1 MKRKKLSFL
10 LAILLSMVGVDA
22 FGSDFLVSALYYSY
36 VNNKTAV
43 EVTGFYSYNYS
54 SSWDGSQSIPSS
66 VSYNGTTY
74 PVTGIGNKA
83 FDGQTRL
90 TRITIPS
97 SVTRIGN
104 LAFSNCT
111 NLKSVSIPNSVTT
124 IGYDAFSGCTSL
136 TSITI
141 PSSVTTIGNEAF
153 SGCNVLTSVNIPNSV
168 TTIEYGTFYG
178 CTGLKSVTIPN
189 SVTTIGSS
197 AFYKCTNL
205 TSVTIPNS
213 VTSIEDFAFY
223 NVPGVSSLPNNLTFV
238 GGRAFYGTQWL
249 DNQPNGLVYIDK
261 MLYCYKGTMSDNSVI
276 TLDEETALISGY
288 AFSGCKGLVSIKVPN
303 SVKSIGD
310 GAFQDTGLKSI
321 TIGTGVESIGSSL
334 FSGNTPAKVIW
345 LTNAPPTG
353 YANANGT
360 VNYVPNDLYTS
371 LSNKTV
377 YSLMSSMFE
386 VDGVKYVPVSLSDR
400 TCDAI
405 DCKYDES
412 VENVNIGSTV
422 TYRGVALTV
431 KQVHPYAFIGNP
443 YIREA
448 QLNFNG
454 TVGEYAFNGCKML
467 RTATTGSLVT
477 GIGTYSF
484 GGCTSLQSVEIQ
496 KSVADLGASAFRD
509 CTALQIVTLGSDVSA
524 VGTYT
529 FAGCSALRM
538 VTLGS
543 KVNAIGTYS
552 FADCTSLA
560 NINIPSNVNAV
571 RDYAFSGCTNLKNVE
586 IADRTT
592 TLTLGSNGT
601 SPLFADCPL
610 KKVYVGGNISYD
622 SSSSRGYSPFY
633 RNTSLETL
641 TMNDKETEVTARE
654 FYGCTGLK
662 TVTIG
667 NGVTSI
673 GDWAFSGCSSLDFF
687 QFGSGV
693 TTIGQEAF
701 SDCTAITHIVG
712 KAALPPACGSGA
724 LDDVNKWECS
734 LNVPVGSQDDYRDA
748 NQWKEFLFI
757 NEEASGDGP
766 SHEMTVT
773 VNDATGTVTVGTTDV
788 TNGPQMFNV
797 EDGSQAV
804 LTLTPAEGCI
814 LSKVTVNGVDRTA
827 EVVNGQLA
835 ISNVT
840 ANMTV
845 MVFFVTVNG
854 ENATVTI
861 GPSGMATYCPSE
873 DVDFTTV
880 SGVKAFVGSV
890 FNRQTGALAMT
901 RMYDVPAGTGLLLR
915 GEPGTYEVPSR
926 QSFSVVT
933 NLLEGVATAT
943 ILSAT
948 EDGYANYVLS
958 TGSYGTGFYKV
969 GDAGA
974 TLEGGHAYLRIPE
987 DVAPGRTVH
996 LVFDDDEN
1004 GATAV
1009 GDVRR
1014 NDGDGAVY
1022 DLQGRRVEQPARGL
1036 YIRDGR
1042 KVIIK

>member
-377 YSLMSSMFE
+377 
-386 VDGVKYVPVSLSDR
+386 
-400 TCDAI
+400 
-405 DCKYDES
+405 
-412 VENVNIGSTV
+412 
-422 TYRGVALTV
+422 
-431 KQVHPYAFIGNP
+431 
-443 YIREA
+443 
-448 QLNFNG
+448 
-454 TVGEYAFNGCKML
+454 
-467 RTATTGSLVT
+467 
-477 GIGTYSF
+477 
-484 GGCTSLQSVEIQ
+484 
-496 KSVADLGASAFRD
+496 
-509 CTALQIVTLGSDVSA
+509 
-524 VGTYT
+524 
-529 FAGCSALRM
+529 
-538 VTLGS
+538 
-543 KVNAIGTYS
+543 
-552 FADCTSLA
+552 
-560 NINIPSNVNAV
+560 
-571 RDYAFSGCTNLKNVE
+571 
-586 IADRTT
+586 
-592 TLTLGSNGT
+592 
-601 SPLFADCPL
+601 
-610 KKVYVGGNISYD
+610 
-622 SSSSRGYSPFY
+622 
-633 RNTSLETL
+633 
-641 TMNDKETEVTARE
+641 
-654 FYGCTGLK
+654 
-662 TVTIG
+662 
-667 NGVTSI
+667 
-673 GDWAFSGCSSLDFF
+673 
-687 QFGSGV
+687 
-693 TTIGQEAF
+693 
-701 SDCTAITHIVG
+701 
-712 KAALPPACGSGA
+712 
-724 LDDVNKWECS
+724 
-734 LNVPVGSQDDYRDA
+734 
-748 NQWKEFLFI
+748 
-757 NEEASGDGP
+757 
-766 SHEMTVT
+766 
-773 VNDATGTVTVGTTDV
+773 
-788 TNGPQMFNV
+788 
-797 EDGSQAV
+797 
-804 LTLTPAEGCI
+804 
-814 LSKVTVNGVDRTA
+814 
-827 EVVNGQLA
+827 
-835 ISNVT
+835 
-840 ANMTV
+840 
-845 MVFFVTVNG
+845 
-854 ENATVTI
+854 
-861 GPSGMATYCPSE
+861 
-873 DVDFTTV
+873 
-880 SGVKAFVGSV
+880 
-890 FNRQTGALAMT
+890 
-901 RMYDVPAGTGLLLR
+901 
-915 GEPGTYEVPSR
+915 
-926 QSFSVVT
+926 
-933 NLLEGVATAT
+933 
-943 ILSAT
+943 
-948 EDGYANYVLS
+948 
-958 TGSYGTGFYKV
+958 
-969 GDAGA
+969 
-974 TLEGGHAYLRIPE
+974 
-987 DVAPGRTVH
+987 
-996 LVFDDDEN
+996 
-1004 GATAV
+1004 
-1009 GDVRR
+1009 
-1014 NDGDGAVY
+1014 
-1022 DLQGRRVEQPARGL
+1022 
-1036 YIRDGR
+1036 
-1042 KVIIK
+1042 

>member
-1 MKRKKLSFL
+1 M
-10 LAILLSMVGVDA
+10 
-22 FGSDFLVSALYYSY
+22 
-36 VNNKTAV
+36 
-43 EVTGFYSYNYS
+43 
-54 SSWDGSQSIPSS
+54 
-66 VSYNGTTY
+66 
-74 PVTGIGNKA
+74 
-83 FDGQTRL
+83 
-90 TRITIPS
+90 
-97 SVTRIGN
+97 
-104 LAFSNCT
+104 
-111 NLKSVSIPNSVTT
+111 
-124 IGYDAFSGCTSL
+124 
-136 TSITI
+136 
-141 PSSVTTIGNEAF
+141 
-153 SGCNVLTSVNIPNSV
+153 
-168 TTIEYGTFYG
+168 
-178 CTGLKSVTIPN
+178 
-189 SVTTIGSS
+189 
-197 AFYKCTNL
+197 
-205 TSVTIPNS
+205 TIPNS
-213 VTSIEDFAFY
+213 VTSIGFNAFRNCPGVTTIPTNLTYVSGDAFY
-223 NVPGVSSLPNNLTFV
+223 NTPWYN
-238 GGRAFYGTQWL
+238 
-249 DNQPNGLVYIDK
+249 NQPNGLVYIGTI
-261 MLYCYKGTMSDNSVI
+261 LYGYKGTMPENSTVV
-276 TLDEETALISGY
+276 LDEETTSISPF
-288 AFSGCKGLVSIKVPN
+288 AFSGCKGLVSITIPN
-303 SVKSIGD
+303 SVTTIGEF
-310 GAFQDTGLKSI
+310 AFYNCGLKSV
-321 TIGTGVESIGSSL
+321 TIGTGVESIGGDI
-334 FSGNTPAKVIW
+334 FFGKTPAKVIW

-353 YANANGT
+353 YTNASGT

-377 YSLMSSMFE
+377 YSLMGSMFE
-386 VDGVKYVPVSLSDR
+386 VDGVKYVPVSLADR

-443 YIREA
+443 YIRDA
-448 QLNFNG
+448 QLDFNG
-454 TVGEYAFNGCKML
+454 TVGEYAFNGCKTL
-467 RTATTGSLVT
+467 RTVTTGEQVT
-477 GIGTYSF
+477 GIGSYSF
-484 GGCTSLQSVEIQ
+484 GDCTSLQSVSVQ
-496 KSVADLGASAFRD
+496 KSTSDLGASAFRG
-509 CTALQIVTLGSDVSA
+509 CSALQIVTLGSKVSA
-524 VGTYT
+524 IGSYT
-529 FAGCSALRM
+529 FAGCTALTNLVIPQN
-538 VTLGS
+538 VT
-543 KVNAIGTYS
+543 
-552 FADCTSLA
+552 
-560 NINIPSNVNAV
+560 AV

-592 TLTLGSNGT
+592 TLTLGSNGS

-687 QFGSGV
+687 QFGNGV

-933 NLLEGVATAT
+933 NLLKGVATAT

-1004 GATAV
+1004 EATAV